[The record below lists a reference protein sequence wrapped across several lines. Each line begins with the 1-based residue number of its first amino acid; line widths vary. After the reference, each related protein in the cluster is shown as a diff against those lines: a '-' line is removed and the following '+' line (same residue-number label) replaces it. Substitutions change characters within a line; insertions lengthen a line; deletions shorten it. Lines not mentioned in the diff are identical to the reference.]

1 MKILKICGLA
11 SALLF
16 ASNVHATVITT
27 LPGGTAVPF
36 SAMNLFSAGPV
47 SENGITW
54 TSQNN
59 SSVYGWTGG
68 YGFGNNGTW
77 SGLSMIG
84 TNDSASTMMVT
95 FDSAVSSVLAYINY
109 ATPGQGNPLIA
120 AYDASNILI
129 ENYAP
134 NFSTGGGSNKGQYLG
149 FSESSAT
156 IKSMTFGG
164 AYIGAAN
171 LSVNGASSVPEPAS
185 LALLGIGL
193 AGLAVARR
201 RKQTT

>member
-1 MKILKICGLA
+1 
-11 SALLF
+11 
-16 ASNVHATVITT
+16 
-27 LPGGTAVPF
+27 
-36 SAMNLFSAGPV
+36 
-47 SENGITW
+47 
-54 TSQNN
+54 
-59 SSVYGWTGG
+59 
-68 YGFGNNGTW
+68 
-77 SGLSMIG
+77 MIG